1 MSSVP
6 RPTAQHETTII
17 NEHTQRG
24 GCARPETREL
34 LSSNWRTSLGA
45 GAPVEPGQDALLR
58 NKRLVAGAERAEH
71 GVVRAIGE
79 RWACEQRIRCDW
91 IGGGGEQQE
100 QRRQRHHHH
109 PSAAVAATARQ
120 GASSKS
126 SKSYYSTYVE

>member
-58 NKRLVAGAERAEH
+58 NKRLVAGAERAKH

-79 RWACEQRIRCDW
+79 RWACEHRIDRCDW
-91 IGGGGEQQE
+91 IGGDGEQQE

-109 PSAAVAATARQ
+109 PSAVAEP
-120 GASSKS
+120 ASHM
-126 SKSYYSTYVE
+126 SYYYKA